1 MIIRSHV
8 GLSKPVVKPAGLEEG
23 NKIDEEVIVKQSVN
37 KTNNNKKKKT
47 TARPVVEE
55 VAVEKS
61 EIEDLKPWLEEDI
74 DD

>member
-8 GLSKPVVKPAGLEEG
+8 GLSKPVVKPAGLEE
-23 NKIDEEVIVKQSVN
+23 NKIDEEVIVKQPVN

-47 TARPVVEE
+47 TVRPEVEE

>member
-8 GLSKPVVKPAGLEEG
+8 GLSKPVVKPAGLED
-23 NKIDEEVIVKQSVN
+23 NKIDEEVIVKQPVN
-37 KTNNNKKKKT
+37 KTNNKKKKT
-47 TARPVVEE
+47 TVRPVVEE